1 MGNCMHRRSPSSVRT
16 RHSAARRQ
24 SSTSSVDIN
33 NLSQLD
39 SNSAPTGRNKRL
51 KKDKLRWKSELSL
64 TESELEAK
72 RNEFWDTAPV
82 FGGKIEIWNALR
94 AAIGACE
101 SDNYSLAQAI
111 IDCAQITLPHGVLS
125 DCYDEL
131 GNRYQLPNYLI
142 ERPLNLKKKVSENQP
157 AKEKVMKEAAKLS
170 EISESAKAAKKQL
183 QLKFRFSGNFDEL
196 KLTLSPSETVE
207 VVKQRIAK
215 IHSIEPV
222 NQRMYFG
229 GKLLKDKQKLKALGL
244 KKNFVIQV
252 ILRQSIANDV
262 TPSEPNP
269 SVQEQPE
276 QQDELQKS
284 INSQEANEKVSSI

>member
-1 MGNCMHRRSPSSVRT
+1 MGNCIH
-16 RHSAARRQ
+16 RHSAASAQMRRARNSATRRQ

-51 KKDKLRWKSELSL
+51 KKDKLRWKSELSI

-94 AAIGACE
+94 AALGAIE
-101 SDNYSLAQAI
+101 TDNYAMAQAI
-111 IDCAQITLPHGVLS
+111 IDCAQITLPHGLIA

-142 ERPLNLKKKVSENQP
+142 ERPVNLKKKQQEQHTG
-157 AKEKVMKEAAKLS
+157 KEKVGKEMATLS
-170 EISESAKAAKKQL
+170 DVSESAKGAKKQL
-183 QLKFRFSGNFDEL
+183 QLKFRFSGCLDEL

-207 VVKQRIAK
+207 LVKQRIAK
-215 IHSIEPV
+215 VYSIEPA

-229 GKLLKDKQKLKALGL
+229 GKMLKDKQKLKTLGL

-252 ILRQSIANDV
+252 IVRQSVVPIEV
-262 TPSEPNP
+262 
-269 SVQEQPE
+269 VQGQ
-276 QQDELQKS
+276 ELQQMKTCDEPIKLDS
-284 INSQEANEKVSSI
+284 VEIGEKVSSI